1 MLYVVVLGVPGAGKG
16 TQAKRL
22 SAALGLPHV
31 SSGDLFREQIQN
43 GTELGIEAQR
53 YIDRGELVPDQVTI
67 GMVRDRLERSDA
79 RAGAVLDG
87 FPRTI
92 PQADAFEIIAR
103 EMGASVGPALHI
115 RVPIE
120 RLVDRMVGR
129 RVCRKSG
136 HVYHLVYNPPK
147 KPEICDIDGSELF
160 QREDDLPETVRKR
173 VQVYE
178 SLTAPLVEFYR
189 ARGVLEVVDGDQ
201 PMAAVTAEILSI
213 LGQEAGR

>member
-1 MLYVVVLGVPGAGKG
+1 M
-16 TQAKRL
+16 
-22 SAALGLPHV
+22 
-31 SSGDLFREQIQN
+31 QN

-67 GMVRDRLERSDA
+67 GMMRDRLERSDA
-79 RAGAVLDG
+79 RAGVILDG

-92 PQADAFEIIAR
+92 PQADAFEVIAG
-103 EMGASVGPALHI
+103 EMGATVGPALHI
-115 RVPIE
+115 RVPSE

-129 RVCRKSG
+129 RVCRKLG
-136 HVYHLVYNPPK
+136 HVYHMVYNPPI
-147 KPEICDIDGSELF
+147 KPGICDVDESELF

-173 VQVYE
+173 VRVYE
-178 SLTAPLVEFYR
+178 SQTAPLVEFYR

-201 PMAAVTAEILSI
+201 PMAAVTAEILAI